1 MASQSARTDGGP
13 AWFKVGAIGDIL
25 MNMVFVRSALAK
37 PLHLASFWLGHA
49 LRRAKAIRC
58 ARVLMYHH
66 ISPDGVSVE
75 QFQAQLELLGDNFEI
90 IPFGKLLDRLA
101 TGSLTGDEVVITFD
115 DGVRNNFHVAWPL
128 LREQNVPATF
138 FVCPGL
144 IDSGK
149 WIWRREL
156 RARLDLLNSAEL
168 KRLAHAVACQVST
181 VEDLMGWAK
190 KLPYD
195 MRREFQAR
203 VAARTQQFEPTSAQ
217 IDEFAPM
224 TWTQL
229 LELDPRLITIGSHTS
244 THPILVG
251 LTDELAHAEIVGS
264 RATLEQ
270 RLGRTVELFC
280 FPNGSHDRSTMELV
294 SRNYRAAVTTR
305 QAVVGG
311 NDDLHSLPRVPA
323 GDSLPLFLR
332 RLHRPTA

>member
-1 MASQSARTDGGP
+1 M
-13 AWFKVGAIGDIL
+13 K
-25 MNMVFVRSALAK
+25 MVFVRAALAR

-49 LRRAKAIRC
+49 LHRAKAIRC
-58 ARVLMYHH
+58 ARILMYHH

-75 QFQAQLELLGDNFEI
+75 QFQAHLELLRNNFEI
-90 IPFGKLLDRLA
+90 IAFGKLLDRLA
-101 TGSLTGDEVVITFD
+101 TGSLSGDEIVITFD

-144 IDSGK
+144 IDSGE
-149 WIWRREL
+149 WIWRLEL
-156 RARLDLLNSAEL
+156 RARLALLGTAER
-168 KRLAHAVACQVST
+168 KRLAAT
-181 VEDLMGWAK
+181 VKCPGAKIEELMAWTK
-190 KLPYD
+190 KLPYAL
-195 MRREFQAR
+195 RREFQDS
-203 VAARTQQFEPTSAQ
+203 VSARTRQFEPTTAQ

-224 TWTQL
+224 TWPQL

-251 LTDELAHAEIVGS
+251 LSDELAHAEIAGS
-264 RATLEQ
+264 RTTLEQ
-270 RLGRTVELFC
+270 RLGRPIELFC
-280 FPNGSHDRSTMELV
+280 FPNGSHDGSAMELV

-305 QAVVGG
+305 QAVIGG